1 MSDVLDDLMYSSE
14 ALAARFLLFQ
24 GLNDIN
30 LIVGDK
36 DREYIYE
43 TIFKRMLGEQ
53 YHISTIFAAGVNQ
66 QLKIDI
72 MNLEVRLMVLK
83 IFILLMV
90 TLIDT
95 FMKMI

>member
-30 LIVGDK
+30 LIVEDK

-53 YHISTIFAAGVNQ
+53 YHISAIFAAGGKPAVKDRYNEFRSETNGV
-66 QLKIDI
+66 KNFYIVDG
-72 MNLEVRLMVLK
+72 
-83 IFILLMV
+83 
-90 TLIDT
+90 
-95 FMKMI
+95 